1 MTRWFKR
8 KQKER
13 NRIEG
18 HFGHGKEHYG
28 LDRMGYHGQE
38 GSEIWTRGG
47 ILAMNLMTALARGF
61 EKVGIKQSE
70 SGRRE

>member
-1 MTRWFKR
+1 MEAEKIRTSFVPLGKKKSSRDQMTRWFKK

-18 HFGHGKEHYG
+18 HFGHGKNHYR
-28 LDRMGYHGQE
+28 LDRTWYGGRD

-47 ILAMNLMTALARGF
+47 ILAMN
-61 EKVGIKQSE
+61 
-70 SGRRE
+70 